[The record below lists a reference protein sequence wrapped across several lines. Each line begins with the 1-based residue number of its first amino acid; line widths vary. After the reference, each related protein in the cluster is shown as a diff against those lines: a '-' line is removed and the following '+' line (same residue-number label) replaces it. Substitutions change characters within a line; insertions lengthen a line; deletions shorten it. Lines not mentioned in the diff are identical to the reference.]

1 MFPAI
6 IFGAALLCSWWAI
19 NAFITVNRLDKY
31 ISTKV
36 LSIGEKK
43 AIHKRIEDKVNYSLI
58 LDVAATVL
66 WIMFYYV
73 TH

>member
-19 NAFITVNRLDKY
+19 NAFIVVQILDRH
-31 ISTKV
+31 SATKV
-36 LSIGEKK
+36 LSIGEKDK
-43 AIHKRIEDKVNYSLI
+43 LLKRIDEKVNYSI
-58 LDVAATVL
+58 LLDAAATIL
-66 WIMFYYV
+66 WITFYYL